1 MRPERDECGE
11 GVEPCGV
18 GVGVGALVSG
28 VFTSYK
34 LSVFARKTETTTA
47 LNRELA
53 PITNFLQFSPLADGF
68 IRSLDKMVYTMNIG
82 AIHSEWVG
90 REIDQRFA
98 LLQWIGGSEQGT
110 VFLTELR
117 GPGSQ
122 KAAIK
127 LIPADAVGAEDHAA
141 VWATTPALSHPH
153 LMHLLHTGRCQIETV
168 PLFYAVTEFAEETL
182 SRILVERSLTPAEVK
197 DMLGSILDALSY
209 LHGQGLVHGHLK
221 PSNIMAVDD
230 QFRISSDSLH
240 IAGAFG
246 RHNRAPRVYDAP
258 EGATEAPSVAAD
270 VWSLGVTLVEALT
283 QHPPVSDISEGEPI
297 VPEGIPQPFAD
308 IARECL
314 RSNPQNRCTIGD
326 IKARLNPPRS
336 VPNPDPPGEMSG
348 KAPFKLRR
356 TVLIAA
362 ALIVIAVVAG
372 LQMRSHRTAPSSQA
386 GEQGPTITAPEN
398 PTPTP
403 NPTPAT
409 TETDTS
415 TPTETTPPAPTQTP
429 LNPDSTG
436 VTVKGAVGEKV
447 LPDVPQKA
455 TDTIHG
461 KFELSIRV
469 TVGSDGI
476 VSNAAL
482 ASPGPS
488 RYFAN
493 LSLQAARN
501 WKFKPAQV
509 NGQAVPS
516 SWLLR
521 FQFSQTATEVTSV
534 EESP

>member
-1 MRPERDECGE
+1 
-11 GVEPCGV
+11 
-18 GVGVGALVSG
+18 
-28 VFTSYK
+28 
-34 LSVFARKTETTTA
+34 
-47 LNRELA
+47 
-53 PITNFLQFSPLADGF
+53 
-68 IRSLDKMVYTMNIG
+68 
-82 AIHSEWVG
+82 
-90 REIDQRFA
+90 
-98 LLQWIGGSEQGT
+98 
-110 VFLTELR
+110 
-117 GPGSQ
+117 
-122 KAAIK
+122 
-127 LIPADAVGAEDHAA
+127 
-141 VWATTPALSHPH
+141 
-153 LMHLLHTGRCQIETV
+153 
-168 PLFYAVTEFAEETL
+168 
-182 SRILVERSLTPAEVK
+182 
-197 DMLGSILDALSY
+197 
-209 LHGQGLVHGHLK
+209 
-221 PSNIMAVDD
+221 
-230 QFRISSDSLH
+230 
-240 IAGAFG
+240 
-246 RHNRAPRVYDAP
+246 
-258 EGATEAPSVAAD
+258 
-270 VWSLGVTLVEALT
+270 
-283 QHPPVSDISEGEPI
+283 
-297 VPEGIPQPFAD
+297 
-308 IARECL
+308 
-314 RSNPQNRCTIGD
+314 
-326 IKARLNPPRS
+326 
-336 VPNPDPPGEMSG
+336 MSG